1 MSPNLQKLLFGPQ
14 SNVDIPLQIKWF
26 KGGKE
31 LETDKYPITHTDG
44 VITIEIMNSMPADS
58 GKYKCV
64 ATNSLGSDTTECVVI
79 CEGMYECIGEKVEKT
94 SLKSNSM
101 SYLQAPT

>member
-1 MSPNLQKLLFGPQ
+1 MFEGFSLV
-14 SNVDIPLQIKWF
+14 NVIFALQIKWF

-58 GKYKCV
+58 GKYRCV

-79 CEGMYECIGEKVEKT
+79 CEGNGHRSKGQTPERSDFI
-94 SLKSNSM
+94 L
-101 SYLQAPT
+101 LQDPT

>member
-1 MSPNLQKLLFGPQ
+1 MSALSQNLGLDK
-14 SNVDIPLQIKWF
+14 NVCLSQIKWF

-79 CEGMYECIGEKVEKT
+79 CEGRNM
-94 SLKSNSM
+94 KS
-101 SYLQAPT
+101 

>member
-1 MSPNLQKLLFGPQ
+1 MLVGNAAPNRNHIVKHIFNAQQYTTSINP
-14 SNVDIPLQIKWF
+14 QIKWL

-31 LETDKYPITHTDG
+31 LEASKYPMTHTDG

-58 GKYKCV
+58 GKYRCV

-79 CEGMYECIGEKVEKT
+79 CEGKNFCWAY
-94 SLKSNSM
+94 SDLRS
-101 SYLQAPT
+101 

>member
-1 MSPNLQKLLFGPQ
+1 MEYNCD
-14 SNVDIPLQIKWF
+14 VICVLQIKWF